1 MGRSTVMR
9 LCLLAAT
16 ASLATGCTTY
26 CSATDAKLSQLR
38 RGMTYAEAAEV
49 MGCNGW
55 QMSRAKDDTGDV
67 ATVEWD
73 GPGSRLAPRTQ
84 LDFRNGRLLSFT
96 TGRRFGL

>member
-1 MGRSTVMR
+1 MGRSTAVSV
-9 LCLLAAT
+9 CLLVAIV
-16 ASLATGCTTY
+16 SQGTGCATY

-55 QMSRAKDDTGDV
+55 QVSRASVASGDF

-73 GPGSRLAPRTQ
+73 GPDSHLAPRTQ
-84 LDFRNGRLLSFT
+84 LDFQNGHLLSFT